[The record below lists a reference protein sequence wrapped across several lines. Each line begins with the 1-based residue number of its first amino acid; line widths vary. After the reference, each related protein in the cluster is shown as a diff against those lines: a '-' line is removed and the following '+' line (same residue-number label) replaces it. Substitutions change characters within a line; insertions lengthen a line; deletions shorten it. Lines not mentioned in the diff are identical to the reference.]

1 MLNSLLQEL
10 GLTQNEAK
18 VYEALVTYGGSGVS
32 TISLRSKVHRR
43 NAYECL
49 HRLIEKGLVYEVFSR
64 GETTYEAV
72 QPGKLMELIQEKE
85 IKLAA
90 ALPDLMSVFRQH
102 RSPQRAYIYKGV
114 EGVKNYMNSALE
126 IGQDMY
132 ILGSE
137 GAWFDPRL
145 EAHTHR
151 FLKEAEVK
159 GMKLHILFDH
169 DVREHAPELPPL
181 LTDSY
186 KFLPQAYSTDA
197 TMDIFG
203 DHVVTYTG
211 MKPGK
216 LIEDAIIF
224 VMVSQPLAEGYRIW
238 WKLLWNLL
246 PK

>member
-1 MLNSLLQEL
+1 MLHDLLQEL

-18 VYEALVTYGGSGVS
+18 IYESLVTYGGSGVS

-49 HRLIEKGLVYEVFSR
+49 HRLIEKGLVYEIFTR
-64 GETTYEAV
+64 GETVYEAV

-85 IKLAA
+85 LRLAA
-90 ALPDLMSVFRQH
+90 ALPDLMAVFRQH

-114 EGVKNYMNSALE
+114 EGVKNYMNAALE
-126 IGQDMY
+126 TGKDMY
-132 ILGSE
+132 ILGSK

-145 EAHTHR
+145 ETHTTR
-151 FLKEAEVK
+151 FLKEAEAK
-159 GMKLHILFDH
+159 GMHLHIIFDH
-169 DVREHAPELPPL
+169 DVREKLPKIPTA
-181 LTDSY
+181 LTKTY

-197 TMDIFG
+197 TMDIFA

-211 MKPGK
+211 MEPGR
-216 LIEDAIIF
+216 LIEDVTIF
-224 VMVSQPLAEGYRIW
+224 VMVSEPLAESYRIW
-238 WKLLWNLL
+238 WKLLWNML